1 MEQIKGKVLAV
12 CVSSARGTEKRPVK
26 QARLRKDYGI
36 EGDAHAGSWH
46 RQVSLLA
53 AEKQAEFNEKG
64 GSVTAG
70 DFGEN
75 LLVAGIDLSAL
86 PVGAKLRCGSAL
98 LRITQIGKA
107 CHHHCKIYYR
117 TGDCIMP
124 REGVFAAVEESGEV
138 QAGDEAAVVEL
149 PAQEQ
154 LTAAVITLS
163 DKGYAGGR
171 KDTSGPKAAEM
182 LEQAGYQVAAG
193 IILPDDRQLLEQ
205 ELINLADRRQVD
217 LIVTTGG
224 TGLSPRDITPEATM
238 AVATRN
244 VPGIAEAIRYYSLQ
258 VTKRAMLG
266 RGVSVLRNKTLIVN
280 LPGSPKAVEESLGF
294 IIDELEHGL
303 RILKGSASECG
314 R

>member
-1 MEQIKGKVLAV
+1 MEQIKGKVLAI
-12 CVSSARGTEKRPVK
+12 CVSSARGTEKHPVA
-26 QARLRKDYGI
+26 QALLRKDYGI

-53 AEKQAEFNEKG
+53 AEKQEEFNRKG
-64 GSVTAG
+64 GSVRPG

-75 LLVAGIDLSAL
+75 LLVAGIDFSSL
-86 PVGAKLRCGSAL
+86 PVGTKLRCGSVL

-117 TGDCIMP
+117 AGDCIMP
-124 REGVFAAVEESGEV
+124 REGVFAAVEAGGEIKT
-138 QAGDEAAVVEL
+138 GDEMQVLEL
-149 PAQEQ
+149 PAPQ

-163 DKGYAGGR
+163 DKGHAGER
-171 KDTSGPKAAEM
+171 RDTSGPRAAEM
-182 LEQAGYQVAAG
+182 LEQAGYRVVEG
-193 IILPDDRQLLEQ
+193 LILPDDRQLLEQ

-224 TGLSPRDITPEATM
+224 TGFSPRDTTPEATL

-258 VTKRAMLG
+258 VTRRAMLG
-266 RGVSVLRNKTLIVN
+266 RGVSVLRNNTLIVN
-280 LPGSPKAVEESLGF
+280 LPGSTKAVEESLGF
-294 IIDELEHGL
+294 IMDELEHGL